1 MARVAASEAD
11 VLVNHTYLLSL
22 SIMIEVLI
30 LDAHELAQRQMGS
43 QAMRAGAMGG
53 ANIESAVRNQMAKR
67 LKKGLADQGIDATI
81 NTPGSQGLEITINNP
96 AEAAWNQGVIAWLVA
111 KVMPSSIEYT
121 IAPSIRE
128 TLEENG
134 IEGEVEVT

>member
-1 MARVAASEAD
+1 
-11 VLVNHTYLLSL
+11 
-22 SIMIEVLI
+22 MIEVLI
-30 LDAHELAQRQMGS
+30 LDAQKLAQKQMGS

-81 NTPGSQGLEITINNP
+81 DTPGSQGLEITINNP
-96 AEAAWNQGVIAWLVA
+96 AEAAWKQGYIAWLVA

-128 TLEENG
+128 TLKENG
-134 IEGEVEVT
+134 IDGEVEVT

>member
-1 MARVAASEAD
+1 
-11 VLVNHTYLLSL
+11 
-22 SIMIEVLI
+22 MIEVLI
-30 LDAHELAQRQMGS
+30 LDAQELAQRQMGS

-67 LKKGLADQGIDATI
+67 LQKGLSDQGIDVTI
-81 NTPGSQGLEITINNP
+81 DKSGSQGLEITINNP
-96 AEAAWNQGVIAWLVA
+96 AEAAWNQGVIAWMVA

-121 IAPSIRE
+121 IAPSIRD

>member
-1 MARVAASEAD
+1 MFFCSA
-11 VLVNHTYLLSL
+11 
-22 SIMIEVLI
+22 MIEVLI
-30 LDAHELAQRQMGS
+30 LDAQKLAQKQMGS
-43 QAMRAGAMGG
+43 QMRSGAMGG

-81 NTPGSQGLEITINNP
+81 DTPGSQGLEITINNP
-96 AEAAWNQGVIAWLVA
+96 AEAAWNQGYIAWMVA

-134 IEGEVEVT
+134 IDGEVEVT

>member
-1 MARVAASEAD
+1 
-11 VLVNHTYLLSL
+11 
-22 SIMIEVLI
+22 MIEVLI
-30 LDAHELAQRQMGS
+30 IDAQELAQRQMGS
-43 QAMRAGAMGG
+43 QAMRAGALQG

-67 LKKGLADQGIDATI
+67 LKKGLEAQGIEVTI
-81 NTPGSQGLEITINNP
+81 DTPGSQGLEITIENP
-96 AEAAWNQGVIAWLVA
+96 AEAAWNQGFFAWLVA

-134 IEGEVEVT
+134 IDGEVEVV